1 MVDFQSRDSRS
12 STDTDEPE
20 DTDDSPP
27 EDEDTDETPETT
39 ETEQSD
45 GEFDPETLSY
55 AVVTVSSDR
64 SISEDTQ
71 GDVVVE
77 AIEADGGAVTTRDLI
92 QPAYDGVQ
100 STVTRLTERDDV
112 DVVVTIGATG
122 VEPDDVTIEALEP
135 LFDKQLPGFG
145 ELFRLVAHENEGSA
159 VVATR
164 TTAGI
169 VAGVPVFAVPG
180 TIDWALLATD
190 EIILPEAGSLA
201 ADARATDA

>member
-12 STDTDEPE
+12 STDTDETE
-20 DTDDSPP
+20 DTDDTSA
-27 EDEDTDETPETT
+27 DEETDETPATT
-39 ETEQSD
+39 EAEQSD

-145 ELFRLVAHENEGSA
+145 ELFRVLAHENEGSA

-201 ADARATDA
+201 ADARAIDA